1 MFHQDEEEDVSVSSL
16 TLDDED
22 ADARTGTLT
31 YDEVVKDMIMEETQ
45 YIRELNL
52 IIKVFR
58 KMFVEERTLF
68 SEELSL
74 CVHFARHIFFPKHVD
89 PDFAIVYL

>member
-1 MFHQDEEEDVSVSSL
+1 MEMFHQDEEEDVSVSSL
-16 TLDDED
+16 TLDDDD

-31 YDEVVKDMIMEETQ
+31 YDEVVKDMIVEETQ

-58 KMFVEERTLF
+58 KMFVQESSLF
-68 SEELSL
+68 TEGVSIVSL
-74 CVHFARHIFFPKHVD
+74 TKP
-89 PDFAIVYL
+89 